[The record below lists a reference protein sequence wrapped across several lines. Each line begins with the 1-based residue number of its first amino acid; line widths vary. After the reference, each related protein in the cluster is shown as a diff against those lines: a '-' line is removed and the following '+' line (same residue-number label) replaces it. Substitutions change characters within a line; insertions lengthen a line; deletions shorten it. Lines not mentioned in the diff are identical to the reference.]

1 MPGQRPQRISRA
13 QALAL
18 LTSIAEEDSGES
30 DASDWEEDQHHA
42 NDWELSTTDE
52 ELSSENENEDVPDP
66 SQSNASLSAAS
77 NNGQSSASLIPTVET
92 VVEETAK
99 DGTKW
104 SFISLGS
111 ESRGRRAA
119 RNVLTEEAG
128 LFRRSRQLSDSLLGA
143 FLLLVDSH
151 MISLVQN
158 CTNVEA
164 RRVLSNKDW
173 NVSRSELLAFIALLY
188 VR

>member
-1 MPGQRPQRISRA
+1 M

-66 SQSNASLSAAS
+66 SPSNTSLSAAS
-77 NNGQSSASLIPTVET
+77 HNGLSSASLIPTVET

-99 DGTKW
+99 D
-104 SFISLGS
+104 
-111 ESRGRRAA
+111 ER
-119 RNVLTEEAG
+119 
-128 LFRRSRQLSDSLLGA
+128 
-143 FLLLVDSH
+143 
-151 MISLVQN
+151 
-158 CTNVEA
+158 
-164 RRVLSNKDW
+164 W
-173 NVSRSELLAFIALLY
+173 N
-188 VR
+188 

>member
-1 MPGQRPQRISRA
+1 MPGQRSQRISRA

-52 ELSSENENEDVPDP
+52 ELSGENENEDVPDP
-66 SQSNASLSAAS
+66 SPSNASLSAVS
-77 NNGQSSASLIPTVET
+77 HNGQSSASLIPTVET

-128 LFRRSRQLSDSLLGA
+128 LSRRTRQLSDSPLGA
-143 FLLLVDSH
+143 FLLLMNSH

-173 NVSRSELLAFIALLY
+173 NVS
-188 VR
+188 